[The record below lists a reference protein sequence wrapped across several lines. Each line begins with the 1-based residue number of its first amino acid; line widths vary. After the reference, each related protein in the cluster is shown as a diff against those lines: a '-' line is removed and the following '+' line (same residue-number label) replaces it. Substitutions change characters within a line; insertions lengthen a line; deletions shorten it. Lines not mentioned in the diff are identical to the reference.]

1 VQIDLGTSTIAQTSG
16 MSATGTQIDKT
27 SATIAQT
34 SSMTGIGLY
43 TITEEATISEV
54 SGFSAVSRQI
64 DIGKV
69 TGGIPGQELSGFSAS
84 GGLKWTVIEN
94 PDTTW
99 TQLTKE
105 QAA

>member
-1 VQIDLGTSTIAQTSG
+1 

-34 SSMTGIGLY
+34 SSMTAIGQY
-43 TITEEATISEV
+43 TITEEATIS
-54 SGFSAVSRQI
+54 AVSDFDAVGRQI
-64 DIGKV
+64 DVGKV
-69 TGGIPGQELSGFSAS
+69 TGITDEQLSGFSAS

>member
-1 VQIDLGTSTIAQTSG
+1 
-16 MSATGTQIDKT
+16 MSAVGTQIDRG

-34 SSMTGIGLY
+34 SSMTAEGRY
-43 TITEEATISEV
+43 TIAASSTIPAFSDMSAIGTQIDRGASTISQT
-54 SGFSAVSRQI
+54 SGFS
-64 DIGKV
+64 
-69 TGGIPGQELSGFSAS
+69 SG
-84 GGLKWTVIEN
+84 GGLKWEVIQN